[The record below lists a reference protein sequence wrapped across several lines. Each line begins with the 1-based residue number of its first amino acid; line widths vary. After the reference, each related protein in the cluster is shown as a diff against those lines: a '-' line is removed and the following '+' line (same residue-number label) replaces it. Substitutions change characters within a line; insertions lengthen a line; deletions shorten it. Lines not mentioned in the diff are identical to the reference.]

1 LLSNF
6 RAAAANSALCPIRD
20 NSRTQRV
27 ITDATQS
34 AAKVSTAA
42 QELPDEAMSFY
53 SLNAHNAAHGS
64 VLPPIVSL
72 S

>member
-1 LLSNF
+1 
-6 RAAAANSALCPIRD
+6 
-20 NSRTQRV
+20 
-27 ITDATQS
+27 
-34 AAKVSTAA
+34 
-42 QELPDEAMSFY
+42 MSFY